1 MENKKSLLKLS
12 SIDIVP
18 KLSVRIPT
26 VGEILE
32 DEDSYYNITS
42 SLTASPFQYMVQLDD
57 MGIDY
62 TTIISRKLLPDEAY
76 YNPETG
82 ILDIYEKKYQQTEG
96 SADEKPQTCGF
107 KIFQFNK
114 IGKAIG
120 AKEVKYTY
128 ILSDWFKQPKYKD
141 MLEYI
146 RLVPGCDYMFM
157 EAVNGSK

>member
-1 MENKKSLLKLS
+1 MTRASRDTTTGLQFEEQVRVNSKGIDLTKNKLYTYLKSK
-12 SIDIVP
+12 
-18 KLSVRIPT
+18 K
-26 VGEILE
+26 
-32 DEDSYYNITS
+32 
-42 SLTASPFQYMVQLDD
+42 
-57 MGIDY
+57 IDY

-76 YNPETG
+76 YNSETG
-82 ILDIYEKKYQQTEG
+82 VLDIYEKKYQQTEG

-120 AKEVKYTY
+120 AKEVRYTY

-146 RLVPGCDYMFM
+146 CLVPGCNYMFM
-157 EAVNGSK
+157 EEMSGSK